1 MTLTEIA
8 NYHGVSKS
16 AVEKWSPEK
25 RRKAIVIMQSGAE
38 PEIIKLIGEISQLC
52 YIFDCANIRATTRA
66 KFARLEFDSDFAHL
80 KIYQPDGR
88 CVMSL
93 APIDLNL
100 STAVAE
106 LQKVKQILESFIY

>member
-1 MTLTEIA
+1 MTLKEIA
-8 NYHGVSKS
+8 DYHGVTKS
-16 AVEKWSPEK
+16 AIEKWSPEK

-38 PEIIKLIGEISQLC
+38 PEIIKLIGEISSLC
-52 YIFDCANIRATTRA
+52 YVFDCQNIKATTRA
-66 KFARLEFDSDFAHL
+66 KTAKLEFDSDVAHL

-93 APIDLNL
+93 APIDLNT

-106 LQKVKQILESFIY
+106 LQKVKLTLESFIY